1 MYSVYMDGELM
12 YSTTIDDR
20 DAGILSPSVTQELNK
35 AGTFTFTILPNH
47 PLYDSI
53 NRFTSYVQVYQDN
66 EELFSGRVLE
76 ISTDIYRQRSVTCE
90 GSLAYLLDTIVETG
104 TSDTI
109 DPETKKTVQITAGNY
124 FRQLIAKHNAQV
136 VWNET
141 LEDGT
146 MVTHGEEKQFVV
158 GAVTI
163 KDYNYKKDAEGHP
176 VDKDGNIISVYDTD
190 KLVYAYEYNE
200 DGSIKYETDSAGNT
214 VYETDLVGNVLY
226 DDEGNPIPKPKT
238 LDHTFI
244 ITQDDTVKSEIDDNL
259 LSEIGGY
266 VRTRYVVDEDGN
278 GINYIDYLN
287 DFGELSDQN
296 IEFGVNMLSMT
307 ETVQSQ
313 DIFTVLK
320 PMMSGE
326 DKGDA
331 IMTAFKTLNG
341 GKDYIEIT
349 PAMKK
354 YGRIVRSVSFSD
366 IKSAI
371 DLMEQAL
378 IYVEDNYKDLPST
391 FSCTAIDLKLLGYTD
406 TYLTCGKKVGIYSE
420 PHNIAQA
427 KVCTGA
433 TFNLE
438 NPDKNTYE
446 FGDDTRTKVRRK
458 AITSSS
464 SGGGGGGSG
473 SKKSG
478 SSATDTLEDNFIAT
492 RKKLVQLQV
501 GDGVVKIDESGIT
514 LSKGKTDNKLVKM
527 TMSGG
532 VLKIDADCVDLGAYA
547 TVKRIEAAEAD
558 IKTLKAN
565 VANFDFAT
573 AGVVKVGTLQATTI
587 KASTLQSSKSFVL
600 NGYGLAANKG
610 GYIETQ
616 G

>member
-104 TSDTI
+104 TTD
-109 DPETKKTVQITAGNY
+109 DMTAGNY

-146 MVTHGEEKQFVV
+146 IVTHGEEKQFVV

-200 DGSIKYETDSAGNT
+200 DSSIKYETDSDGNT

-420 PHNIAQA
+420 PHKIAQA

-492 RKKLVQLQV
+492 RKRLVQLQV

-514 LSKGKTDNKLVKM
+514 LSKGETDNKLVKM

-547 TVKRIEAAEAD
+547 TVKRIEAAEGRID
-558 IKTLKAN
+558 VLETDSITTTNLKSVISN
-565 VANFDFAT
+565 LD
-573 AGVVKVGTLQATTI
+573 VVKAKALSVDGQTSIYGSLHLGTTAITNL
-587 KASTLQSSKSFVL
+587 KSQL
-600 NGYGLAANKG
+600 GLS
-610 GYIETQ
+610 
-616 G
+616 

>member
-20 DAGILSPSVTQELNK
+20 DAGILSPTVTQELNK

-76 ISTDIYRQRSVTCE
+76 MSTDIYRQRSVTCE

-104 TSDTI
+104 TTD
-109 DPETKKTVQITAGNY
+109 EMTAGNY
-124 FRQLIAKHNAQV
+124 FRQLIAKHNTQV

-146 MVTHGEEKQFVV
+146 IVTHGTEKQFVV

-163 KDYNYKKDAEGHP
+163 KDYNYKKDTAGHP

-200 DGSIKYETDSAGNT
+200 DGSIKYETDSDGNI

-326 DKGDA
+326 DKGDT
-331 IMTAFKTLNG
+331 IMTAFKALNG

-366 IKSAI
+366 IKSAS

-464 SGGGGGGSG
+464 SGGGGGGGGSSKSG
-473 SKKSG
+473 S
-478 SSATDTLEDNFIAT
+478 SSATDTMENNFIAT

-514 LSKGKTDNKLVKM
+514 LSKGGTDTSLVKM
-527 TMSGG
+527 TFVNG
-532 VLKIDADCVDLGAYA
+532 VLKISADVVDM
-547 TVKRIEAAEAD
+547 TEVD
-558 IKTLKAN
+558 ILKGK
-565 VANFDFAT
+565 VANFEKLT
-573 AGVVKVGTLQATTI
+573 AGTADFGLTTSGTI
-587 KASTLQSSKSFVL
+587 KSGIINTGIVYTTKLQVGNQSLTVDQIATKDWCTNHFAPKSSST
-600 NGYGLAANKG
+600 
-610 GYIETQ
+610 T
-616 G
+616 

>member
-1 MYSVYMDGELM
+1 MYSVYLDGELM
-12 YSTTIDDR
+12 YSSTIDDK
-20 DAGILSPSVTQELNK
+20 DVGILSPTVTQELNK
-35 AGTFTFTILPNH
+35 SGSFTFTILPNH

-53 NRFTSYVQVYQDN
+53 HRFTSYVQVYQDN

-76 ISTDIYRQRSVTCE
+76 LSTDIYRQRSVTCE

-104 TSDTI
+104 TT
-109 DPETKKTVQITAGNY
+109 EGMTAGNY
-124 FRQLIAKHNAQV
+124 FRQLIQKHNDQV
-136 VWNET
+136 VWTET

-146 MVTHGEEKQFVV
+146 VVTHGTEKQFVV
-158 GAVTI
+158 GAVTV
-163 KDYNYKKDAEGHP
+163 KDYNYKKDEEGHP

-190 KLVYAYEYNE
+190 KLVYAYEYADE
-200 DGSIKYETDSAGNT
+200 AKTEIVYETDLDGNL
-214 VYETDLVGNVLY
+214 VYETDLVGNPLM
-226 DDEGNPIPKPKT
+226 DADGNPIPKPKT
-238 LDHTFI
+238 LSRTFI
-244 ITQDDTVKSEIDDNL
+244 VTQDDTVKSEIDDNL

-266 VRTRYVVDEDGN
+266 VRTRYVVDENGN
-278 GINYIDYLN
+278 GVNYIDYLN

-307 ETVQSQ
+307 ETIQSQ

-326 DKGDA
+326 DKGGV
-331 IMTAFKTLNG
+331 IMDAFKKLAG

-366 IKSAI
+366 IKSAT

-438 NPDKNTYE
+438 NPDKNSYE

-464 SGGGGGGSG
+464 SGGGGGGGG
-473 SKKSG
+473 SKKTG
-478 SSATDTLEDNFIAT
+478 STATDNIKDNMIET
-492 RKKLVQLQV
+492 RKKLIQLQV

-514 LSKGKTDNKLVKM
+514 LSKGQTDNKLVQM
-527 TMSGG
+527 TMKDG
-532 VLKIDADCVDLGAYA
+532 VLKIDADCVDMQ
-547 TVKRIEAAEAD
+547 
-558 IKTLKAN
+558 TLKAALIN
-565 VANFDFAT
+565 ANVIYSIVSQTSFFKGITVNCNKIDCLGDVDAGNNIHADRYITAGIDIHIAGKPVATQEWVANNF
-573 AGVVKVGTLQATTI
+573 VK
-587 KASTLQSSKSFVL
+587 QSS
-600 NGYGLAANKG
+600 
-610 GYIETQ
+610 TT
-616 G
+616 